1 MKAWAMV
8 HKTVLENGV
17 RVVSERLDH
26 FRSVS
31 LGIWV
36 DVGSRDEVDEE
47 NGISHFIEHMIFK
60 GTLRRDS
67 LQIAKDLDAIGG
79 LSNAFTGA
87 ETTCFHSRVL
97 DKHLD
102 RLTEILSDI
111 FLNSVFEAEEMER
124 ERQVI
129 LQEIN
134 MQGDTPDEQI
144 HVLFSQL
151 FWMSHPLG
159 MPVLGT
165 PETVSAITR
174 QAISRYIKRYYTPQR
189 ILVVA
194 AGNVDHGH
202 LVSLFRSLLEGLP
215 RADSLPPRVAPESHA
230 GISCCEKDLEQ
241 VHLCL
246 GGRAPHLSSSQ
257 RFAAAILN
265 TILGG
270 NMSSRLFQEI
280 REKRGL
286 AYSVYSFLAPYV
298 DAGLLGIYVGT
309 VPGEVNR
316 VLRIVEKEV
325 KKIQKRGIAKR
336 ELLATKEH
344 LAGSILLG
352 SENTDSRMM
361 RLAKNEYIFG
371 RDVTYEELLSGI
383 NRVTVDEIVTVAN
396 EAFRGECVSLATLGP
411 MRREDLDLDALQFD
425 ENEGVPRKGKRR
437 ISLPTGRQGGE
448 VLGK

>member
-1 MKAWAMV
+1 MV

-17 RVVSERLDH
+17 RVISERLDH

-36 DVGSRDEVDEE
+36 DVGSRDEVSEE

-60 GTLRRDS
+60 GTARRS
-67 LQIAKDLDAIGG
+67 SFQIAKDLDAIGG
-79 LSNAFTGA
+79 LSNAFTGT
-87 ETTCFHSRVL
+87 EYTCFHSRVL

-102 RLTEILSDI
+102 PLTEVLSDI
-111 FLNSVFEAEEMER
+111 FLNSVFEPEEMDR

-129 LQEIN
+129 FQEIN
-134 MQGDTPDEQI
+134 MQGDTPDEHI
-144 HVLFSQL
+144 HTLFSQL
-151 FWMSHPLG
+151 FWMNHPLG

-165 PETVSAITR
+165 PETVSAIAKQT
-174 QAISRYIKRYYTPQR
+174 IGRYIKRYYTPER

-194 AGNVDHGH
+194 AGNVDHSQ
-202 LVSLFRSLLEGLP
+202 LVSLFRSLFETLP
-215 RADSLPPRVAPESHA
+215 KAVVLSPRVAPESHA
-230 GISCCEKDLEQ
+230 GISCYEKDLEQ

-246 GGRAPHLSSSQ
+246 GGRAPHLSSSY
-257 RFAAAILN
+257 RFAAAVLN

-309 VPGEVNR
+309 VSGEVNR
-316 VLRIVEKEV
+316 VLRIVEREV
-325 KKIQKRGIAKR
+325 MKIQKRGLSKR
-336 ELLATKEH
+336 DLMATKEH
-344 LAGSILLG
+344 LVGGILLG

-371 RDVTYEELLSGI
+371 RDIPYEELLSEVQ
-383 NRVTVDEIVTVAN
+383 RVTVDEVVDVAR
-396 EAFRGECVSLATLGP
+396 EAFQRESVSLATLGP
-411 MRREDLDLDALQFD
+411 IRREDLDLAVLQF
-425 ENEGVPRKGKRR
+425 NERARVPRQRGRR
-437 ISLPTGRQGGE
+437 VSLPAGR
-448 VLGK
+448 